1 MDKLNFLKTEFPKL
15 LRTLNPEA
23 KGEWGVLN
31 GQQMVEHMTESV
43 SFATGKN
50 NQALH
55 SPIEHVAKYK
65 EFAMSEKEFKPNTKN
80 ALMSDTPVPVKNN
93 EMESA
98 VIELEKEL
106 AAFIDYFDNNKGA
119 VLTNSF
125 FGDLNFE
132 EWLHLLH
139 KHAVHHSKQFRL
151 PRVR

>member
-1 MDKLNFLKTEFPKL
+1 
-15 LRTLNPEA
+15 
-23 KGEWGVLN
+23 
-31 GQQMVEHMTESV
+31 
-43 SFATGKN
+43 
-50 NQALH
+50 
-55 SPIEHVAKYK
+55 
-65 EFAMSEKEFKPNTKN
+65 MSEKEFKPNTKN

-93 EMESA
+93 KMESA

-106 AAFIDYFDNNKGA
+106 VAFVDYFDKNKGA

-151 PRVR
+151 L

>member
-1 MDKLNFLKTEFPKL
+1 M
-15 LRTLNPEA
+15 NPDA

-50 NQALH
+50 SQALH
-55 SPIEHVAKYK
+55 SPIEYVAKYK

-93 EMESA
+93 KMESA

-106 AAFIDYFDNNKGA
+106 VAFVDYFDKNKGA

-151 PRVR
+151 L